1 MYLKINNSNVIWQK
15 KIKRVVQ
22 KYEKTRQMTATWK
35 ERKILSDVIH
45 KIIIILWL
53 TKERKSNR
61 ALLDLPDQ
69 GI

>member
-45 KIIIILWL
+45 KIVVILWL
-53 TKERKSNR
+53 TKEEKSNR
-61 ALLDLPDQ
+61 ALLDLPD
-69 GI
+69 

>member
-22 KYEKTRQMTATWK
+22 KYEITCQMTTTWK

-45 KIIIILWL
+45 KILIILRL
-53 TKERKSNR
+53 TKEDKSNR
-61 ALLDLPDQ
+61 ALLDLPD
-69 GI
+69 

>member
-1 MYLKINNSNVIWQK
+1 MWFDKK

-45 KIIIILWL
+45 KILIILWL
-53 TKERKSNR
+53 TKEEKSNR
-61 ALLDLPDQ
+61 ALLDLPD
-69 GI
+69 

>member
-1 MYLKINNSNVIWQK
+1 MWFDKK

-45 KIIIILWL
+45 KIVVILWL
-53 TKERKSNR
+53 TKEEKSNR
-61 ALLDLPDQ
+61 ALLDLPD
-69 GI
+69 